1 MQAGGAE
8 GGGGEGAGGLG
19 GDNAAVVLRARPAF
33 ISKTSTTT
41 SPVAEEAAAL
51 TQLSTLRVASR
62 HTCGGIRTFEHICV
76 DHVGVG
82 LLIQGWV
89 SYRLWSTVWDR
100 TGGAEVQSAQS
111 EAAQALFLGVGRGMA
126 AGGCQGGG
134 AGRGVGGSGAMG
146 RSAFARPNLARLRDI
161 LQNMVF

>member
-19 GDNAAVVLRARPAF
+19 GDNAAVVLSARPAF

-111 EAAQALFLGVGRGMA
+111 GENLSFRELITNFPNTKWPRSDGALYA
-126 AGGCQGGG
+126 
-134 AGRGVGGSGAMG
+134 
-146 RSAFARPNLARLRDI
+146 RSSSQIWRRACAST
-161 LQNMVF
+161 QCG

>member
-1 MQAGGAE
+1 MHLLALQPLFAVSMQAGGAE

-19 GDNAAVVLRARPAF
+19 GDNAAVVLSARPAF

-76 DHVGVG
+76 DHMWGSDYLYRVGCHIGSGRRFGIG
-82 LLIQGWV
+82 L
-89 SYRLWSTVWDR
+89 
-100 TGGAEVQSAQS
+100 EVQRFRAHK
-111 EAAQALFLGVGRGMA
+111 V
-126 AGGCQGGG
+126 
-134 AGRGVGGSGAMG
+134 
-146 RSAFARPNLARLRDI
+146 RLRK
-161 LQNMVF
+161 LCF